1 MSDRRVA
8 SVGDRGAVTVR
19 LADDGGGAT
28 LGGDLDLGAYDV
40 LATGLEPLFERE
52 GDVELDVANVSFID
66 SSAIRLLVRLQA
78 SRTNGAA
85 VRLLHPQP
93 HVARVLE
100 VAGVPDL
107 GVVVETDG
115 A

>member
-1 MSDRRVA
+1 
-8 SVGDRGAVTVR
+8 VTVQ
-19 LADDGGGAT
+19 LADDGSGAT

-40 LATGLEPLFERE
+40 LAAGLEPLFARE
-52 GDVELDVANVSFID
+52 GDLELDVANVTFID

-78 SRTNGAA
+78 SRADGAA
-85 VRLLHPQP
+85 VRLRNPQP